1 MSGTSLDGLD
11 VVCCRFT
18 PSGEGWDY
26 ALEAAETLPYSEAW
40 TARLRGLPQADG
52 LALASA
58 HADYGHLLGRSV
70 AAFICRHAVSPCLV
84 ASHGHTVFHQPEK
97 GFTLQ
102 IGDGAA
108 VAAECGLPVVS
119 DFRVSDVALGGQ
131 GAPLVPLGDEWL
143 FSDYDACLNIGGIS
157 NISFRCQ
164 GRRVA
169 FDIVPSNQVFNR
181 LAAAEGELFD
191 RDGRIASRG
200 HADAALLAQLNA
212 LPYYAAAFPKSLGQ
226 EWVESA
232 LLPLLDAASLSVA
245 DKMATA
251 VEHTAFQIAQVLR
264 KYAIGSVLLTGGGA
278 KNAFIRTSF
287 HKIMLPLQVRNN

>member
-1 MSGTSLDGLD
+1 MSVSAYSVVGLMSGTSLDGLD

-26 ALEAAETLPYSEAW
+26 ALEAAETLPYSEEW

-58 HADYGHLLGRSV
+58 HADYGHLLGCSV
-70 AAFICRHAVSPCLV
+70 ADFIRRHAVSPCLV

-181 LAAAEGELFD
+181 LASSERGTFRLGRPHCLPGACGCRAVGAAERL
-191 RDGRIASRG
+191 
-200 HADAALLAQLNA
+200 ALLCGGFSQV
-212 LPYYAAAFPKSLGQ
+212 LGAG
-226 EWVESA
+226 VGGICF
-232 LLPLLDAASLSVA
+232 ASLVGRGF
-245 DKMATA
+245 
-251 VEHTAFQIAQVLR
+251 AFCC
-264 KYAIGSVLLTGGGA
+264 G
-278 KNAFIRTSF
+278 
-287 HKIMLPLQVRNN
+287 